1 MQFPIHF
8 VYQGEVPHSRW
19 LEAFP
24 ESKTLVWPL
33 LNPDA
38 DKSTIGS
45 DQVCWVNTNGPWK
58 DVVAWLKTNLTA
70 PKIVA
75 VSSDPSNEEG
85 MEVFGFGVKGYCHV
99 MSVPSL
105 QLDVNQAVASG
116 GLWIGAELLTRMMQ
130 LTWQIAGKNSVEAK
144 LKKLSNRELEVAD
157 AVMQG
162 RSNKEVARMLDI
174 TERTVK
180 AHLGVIFEKLEV
192 RDRLQMALTL
202 RGESAQKA
210 GKT

>member
-1 MQFPIHF
+1 M
-8 VYQGEVPHSRW
+8 
-19 LEAFP
+19 EAFG
-24 ESKTLVWPL
+24 LG
-33 LNPDA
+33 
-38 DKSTIGS
+38 I
-45 DQVCWVNTNGPWK
+45 
-58 DVVAWLKTNLTA
+58 
-70 PKIVA
+70 
-75 VSSDPSNEEG
+75 
-85 MEVFGFGVKGYCHV
+85 KGYCHV

-105 QLDVNQAVASG
+105 LIDVNLAVSSG

-130 LTWQIAGKNSVEAK
+130 LTWQIAGKSSADVK

-192 RDRLQMALTL
+192 RDRLQMALSL
-202 RGESAQKA
+202 RGESAQKT
-210 GKT
+210 GKA

>member
-1 MQFPIHF
+1 MQFPVHF
-8 VYQGEVPHSRW
+8 VFNGEVPHTRW
-19 LEAFP
+19 TEAFP
-24 ESKTLVWPL
+24 DSKTLDWPL
-33 LNPDA
+33 LNPA
-38 DKSTIGS
+38 ANPLAIGS

-58 DVVAWLKTNLTA
+58 EVVAWLKSKHAN

-85 MEVFGFGVKGYCHV
+85 MEAFGLGIKGYCHV

-105 QLDVNQAVASG
+105 LIDVNLAVSSG

-130 LTWQIAGKNSVEAK
+130 LTWQIAGKSSADVK

-192 RDRLQMALTL
+192 RDRLQMALSL
-202 RGESAQKA
+202 RGESAQKT
-210 GKT
+210 GKA